1 LKNLIVQALVS
12 NIIAD
17 EAFIE
22 TTLLAVRAFFNA
34 LPYTK
39 QNFQN
44 QAERDF
50 IMERLFIAMKLSNEE
65 IRVVAM

>member
-1 LKNLIVQALVS
+1 LIVQALVS